1 MVIERFPSLSC
12 LCSGSFTCKS
22 VTRGC
27 KLRGK
32 TPEKKRSPDKLRIE
46 KEKLK
51 IKEKQKE
58 EREKEKEK
66 EKKGAMMWTRLTS
79 HVSGKDPRK

>member
-1 MVIERFPSLSC
+1 MLIERFPSLSC

-32 TPEKKRSPDKLRIE
+32 TRSPDKLRIE